1 MTADELSF
9 AGNVYG
15 LGMLSPYAWFYTN
28 SKGASIVGKEK
39 WYTMTPNDV
48 LNKLYAMIY
57 TQFSYSTPF
66 GVEKFSELLPNSSYG
81 QDSVVRPVISLSS
94 CVIVTGIGT
103 PEDPYVVDYDDSCK

>member
-39 WYTMTPNDV
+39 WYTMTPNEV
-48 LNKLYAMIY
+48 LNSLYAMIY

-66 GVEKFSELLPNSSYG
+66 GVEKFSELLASGSDG
-81 QDSVVRPVISLSS
+81 LDSVVRPVISLSS
-94 CVIVTGIGT
+94 CVKVTGNGT
-103 PEDPYVVDYDDSCK
+103 PENPYEIDENSCS